1 MLVSATT
8 ADYKENY
15 TEIVTGFILLPCYM
29 MGLNT
34 KEREESYV
42 VVIMASFLKV
52 NTAWD
57 GMVLRTWMS

>member
-34 KEREESYV
+34 KGREESYV
-42 VVIMASFLKV
+42 VVVIFLFK
-52 NTAWD
+52 
-57 GMVLRTWMS
+57 G